1 MPEEDLFFMWLGQG
15 SVLAGCELD
24 ERSQTDI
31 SDWTNSVH

>member
-15 SVLAGCELD
+15 SVSAGCELD